1 MHYPFQKIR
10 LAVSS
15 ICRKF
20 HAMNKLVKYII
31 IVFVV
36 AAVAFLLWYFSS
48 IVAYILISA
57 VLSLMGKPIVDGVCR
72 LKIRNWHPP
81 RAVGATCALIVI
93 WVLFV
98 AFFSFMIP
106 LVVSQFNSLSGVDV
120 GTLVNR
126 FAHPIAGL
134 QEFIQNYLPASAKEF
149 SIEEYLTSKISTFF
163 TTSMI
168 ANLFSSTANF
178 VVNLGIALFAISF
191 ITFFFLKDDTLFYNG
206 VILLFPSRFEQQLS
220 HALSSINRLL
230 RRYFIGL
237 LIESTLIMLL
247 DTLWL
252 VLIGLHF
259 QTAIVIGLI
268 IGILNV
274 IPYVGPLIGIIIG
287 TLIGLASQ
295 LQLISAA
302 ELLPLTLWM
311 VGAMLATKLID
322 DAVFQPVIYG
332 NSVKSHPLEIFLVIL
347 IAGSLAGVLG
357 MLLAIPA
364 YTVLRVFAKEFF
376 NNFRLVQKITEKI

>member
-1 MHYPFQKIR
+1 
-10 LAVSS
+10 
-15 ICRKF
+15 
-20 HAMNKLVKYII
+20 
-31 IVFVV
+31 
-36 AAVAFLLWYFSS
+36 
-48 IVAYILISA
+48 
-57 VLSLMGKPIVDGVCR
+57 
-72 LKIRNWHPP
+72 
-81 RAVGATCALIVI
+81 
-93 WVLFV
+93 
-98 AFFSFMIP
+98 
-106 LVVSQFNSLSGVDV
+106 
-120 GTLVNR
+120 
-126 FAHPIAGL
+126 
-134 QEFIQNYLPASAKEF
+134 
-149 SIEEYLTSKISTFF
+149 
-163 TTSMI
+163 MI

-191 ITFFFLKDDTLFYNG
+191 ITFFFLKDDTLFYNE

-295 LQLISAA
+295 LQLISAT

>member
-1 MHYPFQKIR
+1 LQTAFVVKRQG
-10 LAVSS
+10 
-15 ICRKF
+15 
-20 HAMNKLVKYII
+20 MNKLGRYII
-31 IVFVV
+31 IGFIV

-57 VLSLMGKPIVDGVCR
+57 VLSLMGKPIVDGVCSLR
-72 LKIRNWHPP
+72 IRNWHPP
-81 RAVGATCALIVI
+81 RAIGATCALIAI

-98 AFFSFMIP
+98 TFFSFMIP
-106 LVVSQFNSLSGVDV
+106 LVISQFNSLSGVDV
-120 GTLVNR
+120 GSLVNR
-126 FAHPIAGL
+126 FAIPIGRM
-134 QEFIQNYLPASAKEF
+134 QEFIQSYLPASAKEF
-149 SIEEYLTSKISTFF
+149 SIEDYLTSRISSFF

-168 ANLFSSTANF
+168 TNLFSSTANF
-178 VVNLGIALFAISF
+178 IINLGIALFAISF

-206 VILLFPSRFEQQLS
+206 VILLFPSKFEKQLS

-247 DTLWL
+247 DTIWL
-252 VLIGLHF
+252 VIIGLHF

-274 IPYVGPLIGIIIG
+274 IPYVGPLIGIIFG

-295 LQLISAA
+295 VQLISTT

-311 VGAMLATKLID
+311 VGAMLVTKLID
-322 DAVFQPVIYG
+322 DALFQPLIYG
-332 NSVKSHPLEIFLVIL
+332 NSVKSHPLEIFLVLL

-357 MLLAIPA
+357 MLLAIPT

-376 NNFRLVQKITEKI
+376 NNFRLVQKITDKI